1 MRISCKEASRLISQG
16 MDRSLPLWERA
27 RLLFHLRICDA
38 CANFNRQVQ
47 FLRRALKSLLGER

>member
-1 MRISCKEASRLISQG
+1 